1 MLQICLLTI
10 QIIGSETFTIIRYL
24 DQTTPMMIKGFYFEV
39 KLLKL
44 ISMFDIFLRILRNSF
59 KLRFKQRVAQ
69 SQRFIP
75 PMRGIEPQLPGDR
88 R

>member
-1 MLQICLLTI
+1 
-10 QIIGSETFTIIRYL
+10 
-24 DQTTPMMIKGFYFEV
+24 
-39 KLLKL
+39 
-44 ISMFDIFLRILRNSF
+44 MFNIFLRILRNSF
-59 KLRFKQRVAQ
+59 KFRFKQGVAQ